1 MKFLVEILNG
11 SSFEIEVD
19 YRDTLLEVKQKI
31 ERSQRI
37 PVSKQTLIV
46 DDIVILR
53 EDLNVKQCQIVHN
66 SHIQLDVS
74 ADDDNPNRND
84 DDQMPQTEQ
93 SQAPLVSAE
102 EYFEGQEWPLTE
114 EEIRKIYSYQP
125 ETTQG
130 ISKVQDSQAIVR
142 SDKNVS
148 TSMKV
153 ESNNN
158 NDQVQYPPS
167 LLNIRFGNL
176 RR

>member
-1 MKFLVEILNG
+1 DLPLTTEVVLKIRPFCPVETG
-11 SSFEIEVD
+11 EIIYVQD
-19 YRDTLLEVKQKI
+19 
-31 ERSQRI
+31 S
-37 PVSKQTLIV
+37 PV
-46 DDIVILR
+46 
-53 EDLNVKQCQIVHN
+53 
-66 SHIQLDVS
+66 
-74 ADDDNPNRND
+74 RNND
-84 DDQMPQTEQ
+84 
-93 SQAPLVSAE
+93 QAPPSDAAKQIINAE